1 MDTIFAQASAP
12 GRAGVAVIRISGPQA
27 FAIAQEISG
36 KRPEG
41 RESVL
46 RNLRGTGGEV
56 IDQALLLSFPGPN
69 SFTGEDVVEFQL
81 HGSIAVVRAMLSL
94 LSTFP
99 ETRMAEAG
107 EFTRRALENEKLDLA
122 QVEGL
127 ADLIE
132 AETEAQRKQA
142 LRVLSGHLGARVEDW
157 RKDLIRAAA
166 LLEATIDFADEEVPV
181 DVTPEVEALLSK
193 VGKELQA
200 EAEGTYVAE
209 RVRNGFEVA
218 IIGAPNAGKSTL
230 LNALAGRD
238 AAITSEIAGT
248 TRDVIEVRMDLDGL
262 PVTLLDTAGLR
273 ESEDKVEAIGIERA
287 IERAEAADL
296 RVFLAAPGEALV
308 LTPEEEDIVLQPKAD
323 LVGIEENG
331 ISGKTGQG
339 VSELIQRIQSTLS
352 ERSSNIGLA
361 THERHRVA
369 LQQAVSCL
377 AEVDVILTRGPD
389 FYDLAAAELRF
400 AIRALETL
408 VGRIDVE
415 NLLDEIFTSF
425 CVGK

>member
-12 GRAGVAVIRISGPQA
+12 GRAGVAVIRISGPRA
-27 FAIAQEISG
+27 FAIAKEITG

-46 RNLRGTGGEV
+46 RNLRGAEGEV
-56 IDQALLLSFPGPN
+56 IDQALVLSFPGPN
-69 SFTGEDVVEFQL
+69 SFTGEDVVELQV
-81 HGSIAVVRAMLSL
+81 HGSVAVLRALLTL
-94 LSTFP
+94 LSTFS
-99 ETRMAEAG
+99 ECRMAEAG

-142 LRVLSGHLGARVEDW
+142 VRVLSGHLGARVEGW
-157 RKDLIRAAA
+157 RTDLIRAAA

-181 DVTPEVEALLSK
+181 DVTPEVEALLAK
-193 VGKELQA
+193 VRDELQV
-200 EAEGTYVAE
+200 EARGTYIAE

-248 TRDVIEVRMDLDGL
+248 TRDVIEVRMDLGGL

-273 ESEDKVEAIGIERA
+273 DSADEIEAIGIERA
-287 IERAEAADL
+287 VERAKVADL
-296 RVFLAAPGEALV
+296 RVFLATPSETLMVTPG
-308 LTPEEEDIVLQPKAD
+308 PEDIVLRPKAD
-323 LVGIEENG
+323 LSGAQSDG

-339 VSELIQRIQSTLS
+339 VSELVDRIQSTLS
-352 ERSSNIGLA
+352 ERSASIGLA

-369 LQQAVSCL
+369 LEQAVSCL
-377 AEVDVILTRGPD
+377 SEVDVILSRGPD

-400 AIRALETL
+400 AIRALEAL
-408 VGRIDVE
+408 VGLIDVE